1 MTHYDTLELN
11 SDASQSDIKHAYRRL
26 AKLFHPDSRQASASH
41 DRITSLNAAYEILSD
56 PTKRRHYDAQ
66 MLSHT
71 VIRPYSSSQAPS
83 RASATSPRPA
93 SRRRTSSVGQ
103 DIDAQTQ
110 TWLKTVYTPVNR
122 AIGKI
127 ITPLNAEIRQLSA
140 DPFDDELLDAFQ
152 SYLDDCREAL
162 EKAQV
167 RFRSMPNPPSLA
179 GAASNLYYCLDQ
191 VGDGVDELE
200 RFVSC
205 YDEHYLHTGQEL
217 FRIAYKL
224 RQDAQSGVK
233 GMY

>member
-1 MTHYDTLELN
+1 MTHYDTLEIN

-26 AKLFHPDSRQASASH
+26 AKLFHPDSNQATASH

-56 PTKRRHYDAQ
+56 PTKRRQYDAQ
-66 MLSHT
+66 MIGS
-71 VIRPYSSSQAPS
+71 IRFKPPASSQTTYRESPRR
-83 RASATSPRPA
+83 RASSK
-93 SRRRTSSVGQ
+93 GQ

-110 TWLKTVYTPVNR
+110 RWIKRVYTPVNR
-122 AIGKI
+122 TIGKI
-127 ITPLNAEIRQLSA
+127 INRLKDEVRQLSA

-152 SYLDDCREAL
+152 TYLDDCR
-162 EKAQV
+162 KGVDQAQA
-167 RFRSMPNPPSLA
+167 RFRSEPNPPSLA
-179 GAASNLYYCLDQ
+179 GAASNLYYCLAQ

-224 RQDAQSGVK
+224 RQEAQDSLQ
-233 GMY
+233 GMD

>member
-1 MTHYDTLELN
+1 MTHYDTLELK

-26 AKLFHPDSRQASASH
+26 AKLFHPDSHQSTASH

-66 MLSHT
+66 VLSSTPLQPHGVAWT
-71 VIRPYSSSQAPS
+71 DHRDSSQ
-83 RASATSPRPA
+83 
-93 SRRRTSSVGQ
+93 RRTSSKGQ
-103 DIDAQTQ
+103 DIDTQTQ
-110 TWLKTVYTPVNR
+110 TWLKRVYTPVNR
-122 AIGKI
+122 AVGRI
-127 ITPLNAEIRQLSA
+127 INPLNDEIRQLSA

-152 SYLDDCREAL
+152 TYLDACRESL
-162 EKAQV
+162 EKAQL
-167 RFRSMPNPPSLA
+167 RFRSAPNPPSLA

-191 VGDGVDELE
+191 VGDGIDELE

-217 FRIAYKL
+217 FRIAHTLK
-224 RQDAQSGVK
+224 QEAQAGVQ